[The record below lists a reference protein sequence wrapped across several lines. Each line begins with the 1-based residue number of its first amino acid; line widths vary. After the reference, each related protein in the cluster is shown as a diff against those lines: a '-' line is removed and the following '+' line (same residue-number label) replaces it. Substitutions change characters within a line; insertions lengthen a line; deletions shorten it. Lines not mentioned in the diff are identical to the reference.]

1 MGKVDEYRNRLKSL
15 ADWKPFLLAESGLP
29 GKRANLELLEAV
41 AAEGTR
47 ELFLEL
53 AAFTPE
59 KASADSPHEF
69 LAACGVAGLGKLIAW
84 GDTGLLPELRRHAP
98 DPRWR
103 VRESVAIAL
112 QYIGDADMD
121 FLLREMDGWSRGS
134 LYEQR
139 AAAAGLCEPR
149 LLAERKH
156 AMAVLAL
163 LDRITA
169 GLITVEDRTSPGFS
183 ILRKALGYCWS
194 VAVTALPAPGKELME
209 KWFSS
214 RDKDI
219 LWIMRENLKKQR
231 LTRLD
236 AEWVRKAQQRLGKS
250 GNESEP

>member
-29 GKRANLELLEAV
+29 GKRASLELLEAV
-41 AAEGTR
+41 AAEGTKA
-47 ELFLEL
+47 LFLEL
-53 AAFTPE
+53 AAYTPE
-59 KASADSPHEF
+59 KAPADSPHEF
-69 LAACGVAGLGKLIAW
+69 LAACGVAGLGKLIGW
-84 GDTGLLPELRRHAP
+84 GDTDLLPELRRHAP

-103 VRESVAIAL
+103 VRGAVAKAL

-121 FLLREMDGWSRGS
+121 LLLREMDAWSRGS

-149 LLAERKH
+149 LLAEKKH
-156 AMAVLAL
+156 ALAVLAL

-169 GLITVEDRTSPGFS
+169 GLLTVDDRTSPEFKA
-183 ILRKALGYCWS
+183 LLKALGYCWS
-194 VAVTALPAPGKELME
+194 VAVTALPAPGKEMMA

-214 RDKDI
+214 PDKDI
-219 LWIMRENLKKQR
+219 LCVMRENLKKQR

-236 AEWVRKAQQRLGKS
+236 AEWVREAQQRLAG
-250 GNESEP
+250 EQV